1 VLVTSLAL
9 TDKLGIPIGLM
20 AAIKL
25 LLQET
30 GGSGHMLKKQLM
42 EAAQPLAEQSFT
54 IVSLF
59 NVYMF
64 L

>member
-1 VLVTSLAL
+1 
-9 TDKLGIPIGLM
+9 M

-42 EAAQPLAEQSFT
+42 ETAQPLAEQSFT